1 MYQCIE
7 EIDTDLKHAYVG
19 RFDKAGDEVERHWH
33 DQYHL
38 AVVMQG
44 IVHFELWHPH
54 NPEGTLKKA
63 GGPAPQFIDVPAGW
77 MHRAVARTD
86 GAMTACIFDRY
97 DRDGN
102 LLPDPKSSRNPP

>member
-1 MYQCIE
+1 MYQCIKE
-7 EIDTDLKHAYVG
+7 TDTDQKHAYIG
-19 RFDKAGDEVERHWH
+19 RFDKAGDVVRRHYH

-44 IVHFELWHPH
+44 DVDFELWHPN
-54 NPEGTLKKA
+54 NPEIIIKA

-77 MHRAVARTD
+77 LHRAVAKTD
-86 GAMTACIFDRY
+86 GAITACIFDRY
-97 DRDGN
+97 DRNGN